1 LTFIVS
7 AVTTAE
13 PAPAPIRWYDELVL
27 PVLLG
32 AARNSYGSAIR
43 TALAEIGCDD
53 VPRSGARVLGALAR
67 DSSVT
72 DIAALVGTSKQ
83 AASQLVDTLVT
94 RGYLS
99 REPAP
104 DDRRKVVLRLTG
116 RGEEAA
122 AVVAEAVQDVDA
134 AIAARVG
141 ADAVAQARDVLA
153 VAVEIGHPEHFGDA

>member
-1 LTFIVS
+1 VAPTDE
-7 AVTTAE
+7 TQT
-13 PAPAPIRWYDELVL
+13 PARWYDEIVL
-27 PVLLG
+27 PVMLG
-32 AARNSYGSAIR
+32 AARNTYGTAIR

-94 RGYLS
+94 RGYLT

-104 DDRRKVVLRLTG
+104 EDRRKVVLRLTG

-122 AVVAEAVQDVDA
+122 GVVAEAVQDVDA
-134 AIAARVG
+134 AITARVG
-141 ADAVAQARDVLA
+141 ADALAGARDVLA
-153 VAVEIGHPEHFGDA
+153 VAVEIGHPEHFGAA